1 MTKLE
6 KRIVDFIMDHMILIA
21 FLLVSVFGVL
31 ARLPMRDFV
40 SDDAFYCLLPWYEEI
55 RGNGLK
61 AAVGNYNFCYQFLIY
76 LLTMLPI
83 DPLHAYKLLSC
94 LFDYLL
100 AGVCAVVVYSC
111 TEKKQYSLFVY
122 CAVLFSPA
130 VIINSALWA
139 QCDSIYV
146 FFILC
151 GLYLLMKERPL
162 FAMCCFGV
170 SLAFKLQAV
179 FVFPALMMLYVITK
193 KFSVLNFL
201 MIPLMMIVISLPMVF
216 WGRSL
221 RELYQV
227 YYGQTVIYPQIAI
240 NYPSLYSLIGAEC
253 YEVLRDY
260 AILLTITVL
269 GVLLVFL
276 YSQRIQVSKKNLVIL
291 LFLSAF
297 TCVLLLP
304 AMHDRYGYAYEILA
318 WILVFLVPKT
328 LPLCVGLQLLSMQT
342 YSVFLF
348 NGKINLPVLGY
359 VNIVIYFLY
368 LFILL
373 KELKQE
379 RK

>member
-55 RGNGLK
+55 RSNGLK

-100 AGVCAVVVYSC
+100 AGACAVVVYSC

-151 GLYLLMKERPL
+151 GLYLLMRERPF

-328 LPLCVGLQLLSMQT
+328 LSLCVGLQMLSMQT

-359 VNIVIYFLY
+359 VNIVIYFLI
-368 LFILL
+368 FSSC
-373 KELKQE
+373 
-379 RK
+379 